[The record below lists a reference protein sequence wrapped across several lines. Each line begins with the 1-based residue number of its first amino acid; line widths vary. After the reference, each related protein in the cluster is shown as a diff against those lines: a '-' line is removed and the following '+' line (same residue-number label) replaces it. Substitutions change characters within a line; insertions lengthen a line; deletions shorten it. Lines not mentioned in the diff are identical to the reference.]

1 MNGMRQQQGPMG
13 RMGPMGG
20 RGPMAG
26 GRQQGGRGCGCGCGP
41 HGHGP
46 GYGPESGCG
55 HGSHDEHGWHDAE
68 ESGEATG
75 TRTDSK
81 SHNDHGRDSEEG
93 TEETAVHERETEGW
107 RGPRGCGCGCHGR
120 GHGYQQSD
128 RPSGEPVRR
137 HSRED
142 LEAYR
147 RDLEEELADVSS
159 RISKME

>member
-13 RMGPMGG
+13 RMGPM
-20 RGPMAG
+20 AG
-26 GRQQGGRGCGCGCGP
+26 GQRRGDGSCGCGP

-55 HGSHDEHGWHDAE
+55 HGSHSRHDAE
-68 ESGEATG
+68 ERIETTG
-75 TRTDSK
+75 TRTESK
-81 SHNDHGRDSEEG
+81 PYNDHSRDSGEG
-93 TEETAVHERETEGW
+93 TEEAVVSEREAEGW
-107 RGPRGCGCGCHGR
+107 RGPGGCGCGCHER

-128 RPSGEPVRR
+128 RQSGEPVRR

-159 RISKME
+159 RISKMG